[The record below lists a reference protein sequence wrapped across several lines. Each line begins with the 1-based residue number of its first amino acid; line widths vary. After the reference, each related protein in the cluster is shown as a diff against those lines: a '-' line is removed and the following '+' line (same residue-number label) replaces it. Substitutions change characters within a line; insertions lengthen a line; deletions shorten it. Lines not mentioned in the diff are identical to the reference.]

1 MTRRRTALA
10 GTGRAQACAQAS
22 FAIGGSTGGVNRV
35 SHREPAPAAC
45 YAARVIAPRSGVPR
59 RVRAG
64 LGGLALALAGCSASS
79 AGLVPTGPVTA
90 AGPAKTSGTPGS
102 ESEPAGTRGID
113 EARAKEEAAR
123 ILGAVAK
130 ARRLEAT
137 SPVEVTITS
146 KADIR
151 AFAIENMREYITP
164 EEMALQGRISASLG
178 VIAAGASLEQVFLN
192 ILDAGVLGF
201 YDPKKKT
208 LFIGDF
214 ISTSLLSQTV
224 GHEIAH
230 ALQDMHF
237 GLEPRMK
244 PTPHRADLDSA
255 ETFLIEGGAN
265 AAYFAWITG
274 EDGLQAI
281 DDAVLEAS
289 IDQSLELVSIMS
301 EAPVIA
307 RGLHLPYTAGAATVV
322 RMVVQDGWKSVDA
335 LYDDPP
341 TTTEQMMHV
350 EKLRSREPARGIRF
364 ERDAVSKALGKAV
377 VWHDEFG
384 EAQWLALLADVE
396 SASVARRSAA
406 GWGGD
411 TLLALEQPGGEMS
424 VAIAVV
430 MDAPSDAEELE
441 ASLRKYADERIE
453 GGTMLAR
460 RRDTVLFVSGVPK
473 GTDRKVLAT
482 ALWSALTVDPVAKG
496 GKR

>member
-1 MTRRRTALA
+1 MKCSRDLLSPPW
-10 GTGRAQACAQAS
+10 AS
-22 FAIGGSTGGVNRV
+22 IRV
-35 SHREPAPAAC
+35 SQREPAPAAC
-45 YAARVIAPRSGVPR
+45 YAGRVIAPRSGVPR
-59 RVRAG
+59 RVRIG
-64 LGGLALALAGCSASS
+64 LGAIALAVAACSAPS
-79 AGLVPTGPVTA
+79 AGVTEPTGPVEAT
-90 AGPAKTSGTPGS
+90 GPAKTSGHAA

-123 ILGAVAK
+123 ILDAVAK
-130 ARRLEAT
+130 ARNLEAT
-137 SPVEVTITS
+137 SAVEVTVTN

-151 AFAIENMREYITP
+151 AFAIENMHEYITP
-164 EEMALQGRISASLG
+164 EEMDLQGRISARLG
-178 VIAAGASLEQVFLN
+178 VIAPDASLEQVLLN

-214 ISTSLLSQTV
+214 ISTNLLSQTV
-224 GHEIAH
+224 GHEIVH

-237 GLEPRMK
+237 GLDQRMK

-265 AAYFAWITG
+265 AAYFAWVTG

-289 IDQSLELVSIMS
+289 INQSLELVSIMS
-301 EAPVIA
+301 ESPVIA

-364 ERDAVSKALGKAV
+364 DHDAVAKAFDKPV

-411 TLLALEQPGGEMS
+411 TLVALEHEGGEMS
-424 VAIAVV
+424 VALAVV
-430 MDAPSDAEELE
+430 MDDRSDADELE

-453 GGTMLAR
+453 GSTLLIR
-460 RRDTVLFVSGVPK
+460 KRDTVVFASGIPK
-473 GTDRKVLAT
+473 TADRKALTT
-482 ALWSALTVDPVAKG
+482 ALWSALTVDPRTKK

>member
-1 MTRRRTALA
+1 MPH
-10 GTGRAQACAQAS
+10 
-22 FAIGGSTGGVNRV
+22 GSIHMQSPVNRV

-45 YAARVIAPRSGVPR
+45 YAGRVIAPLSGVPR
-59 RVRAG
+59 RVRTGFGTVA
-64 LGGLALALAGCSASS
+64 LALALPVCGCSAPS
-79 AGLVPTGPVTA
+79 ARPTEPTGPVEAT
-90 AGPAKTSGTPGS
+90 GPAKTSGHAAEQT
-102 ESEPAGTRGID
+102 EPAGTRGID

-123 ILGAVAK
+123 ILDAVAA
-130 ARRLEAT
+130 ARNLKAT
-137 SPVEVTITS
+137 SAVEVTVTN

-151 AFAIENMREYITP
+151 AFAIENMHEHITS
-164 EEMALQGRISASLG
+164 EEMALQGRISARLG
-178 VIAAGASLEQVFLN
+178 VIAPGASLEQVLLN

-214 ISTSLLSQTV
+214 ISTNLLSQTV

-237 GLEPRMK
+237 GLDKRMK
-244 PTPHRADLDSA
+244 PTLHRADLDSA

-265 AAYFAWITG
+265 AAYFAWVTG

-289 IDQSLELVSIMS
+289 INQSLELVSIMS
-301 EAPVIA
+301 ESPVIA
-307 RGLHLPYTAGAATVV
+307 RSLHLPYTAGAATVV

-364 ERDAVSKALGKAV
+364 DHEAVSKAFDKPV

-396 SASVARRSAA
+396 SAAVARRSAA

-411 TLLALEQPGGEMS
+411 TLVALEREGGEMS
-424 VAIAVV
+424 VALAVV
-430 MDAPSDAEELE
+430 MDDRSDADELE

-453 GGTMLAR
+453 GDTLLVR
-460 RRDTVLFVSGVPK
+460 KRDTVVFASGIPQ
-473 GTDRKVLAT
+473 GADRKALGS
-482 ALWSALTVDPVAKG
+482 ALWSALTVDAREKKG
-496 GKR
+496 RR